1 MGHDLKLAEEKFKAI
16 FINYYFTERAVDDW
30 NRFPAEVVGQSTVN
44 GFRYKLSIQKCKK
57 K

>member
-44 GFRYKLSIQKCKK
+44 GFRYKLSIQKLKK
-57 K
+57 I